1 MTEVI
6 VRTQGELDTIRF
18 RKAGTA
24 WLRCNSARSAWET
37 VSAYAM
43 ATLTP
48 YARKDS

>member
-24 WLRCNSARSAWET
+24 WLRCNSARSTWES
-37 VSAYAM
+37 VSAYTVAN
-43 ATLTP
+43 LTP